1 MEYELTNIIYDNSE
15 YELEIENENIEIQ
28 DFSLEELTVLPSR
41 EQQVI
46 TPTQPKTYYN
56 KVTVEPIITE
66 NIEVQS
72 SVEDKVVTPTT
83 GKFINEVTVKGD
95 SNLIS
100 ENIKKDVTIL
110 GVAGNLDTLY
120 KPNYISFRQYKGD
133 NLDYELSNLDTSKVT
148 DMSFMF
154 YSCSNL
160 NSLNLSKFNTSNV
173 TNMTYM
179 FEGCSK
185 IKSLN
190 LSNLDTSK
198 VTNMSYMF
206 ESCQNIKSLD
216 LSNFN
221 TSKVTDMRNMFN
233 ANTNLNSINLSN
245 FNTSKVTNM
254 AHMFYN
260 SPDIEKIDISS
271 FTSESL
277 TSNSEM
283 FRFCSNLTILII
295 NNPNVFK
302 MTNSNMLN
310 NTPIASGTGYVYVP
324 DNMVE
329 TYKSA
334 TNWNIYA
341 NQIKGISELPEG
353 A

>member
-1 MEYELTNIIYDNSE
+1 MEEKEIKIIPE
-15 YELEIENENIEIQ
+15 ILEKEIKIIPENIEVINAN
-28 DFSLEELTVLPSR
+28 LEEITVVSSNE
-41 EQQVI
+41 EQII
-46 TPTQPKTYYN
+46 TPSEENTYYN
-56 KVTVEPIITE
+56 KVIVEPITTE
-66 NIEVQS
+66 NIEVIS
-72 SVEDKVVTPTT
+72 SNEDKVIIPTT
-83 GKFINEVTVKGD
+83 GKFINEVLVKGD
-95 SNLIS
+95 SNLIP

-110 GVAGNLDTLY
+110 GVTGNLDTLY
-120 KPNYISFRQYKGD
+120 KPNYISFRSYKGD

-154 YSCSNL
+154 YLCSNL

-173 TNMTYM
+173 TNMSYM

-206 ESCQNIKSLD
+206 EGCSKIKSLN
-216 LSNFN
+216 LSNLD

-233 ANTNLNSINLSN
+233 ANTNLNSINLSS

-254 AHMFYN
+254 SSMFYN

-334 TNWNIYA
+334 TNWSVYA
-341 NQIKGISELPEG
+341 EQIKPISELE

>member
-1 MEYELTNIIYDNSE
+1 MEEKEIKIIPE
-15 YELEIENENIEIQ
+15 ILEKEIKIIPENIEVINAN
-28 DFSLEELTVLPSR
+28 LEEITVVSSNE
-41 EQQVI
+41 EQII
-46 TPTQPKTYYN
+46 TPSEENTYYN
-56 KVTVEPIITE
+56 KVIVEPITTE
-66 NIEVQS
+66 NIEVIS
-72 SVEDKVVTPTT
+72 SNEDKVIIPTT
-83 GKFINEVTVKGD
+83 GKFINEVLVKGD
-95 SNLIS
+95 SNLIP

-110 GVAGNLDTLY
+110 GVTGNLDTLY
-120 KPNYISFRQYKGD
+120 KPNYISFRSYKGD

-154 YSCSNL
+154 YLCSNL

-173 TNMTYM
+173 TNMSYM

-198 VTNMSYMF
+198 VT
-206 ESCQNIKSLD
+206 
-216 LSNFN
+216 
-221 TSKVTDMRNMFN
+221 DMRNMFN
-233 ANTNLNSINLSN
+233 ANTNLNSINLSS

-254 AHMFYN
+254 SSMFYN

-334 TNWNIYA
+334 TNWSVYA
-341 NQIKGISELPEG
+341 EQIKPISELE